1 MPASQQHGFEFQGI
15 IEREVFHLEEPPTS
29 YTGAHDIPAA
39 YNRFDPKENVSIK
52 VTGSN
57 SIGMGDP
64 MRIFN
69 YSPDEKHTAL
79 VIYYKQEPSVKKIV
93 KIVEFSLDN
102 KRALFGDV
110 TRADI
115 EGLIREIRSVPA
127 RAPNEELIVH
137 RERINAMTR
146 ELSRMSGAI
155 RFNAKIDST
164 TQRRLQCTIT
174 AIPDEIIEYSET
186 SAYVRGVWITD
197 HVASDVRT
205 RNPR

>member
-15 IEREVFHLEEPPTS
+15 IEREVFNLEEPPTT
-29 YTGAHDIPAA
+29 YTGPHDIPAA

-79 VIYYKQEPSVKKIV
+79 VIYYKQDPDVKRITKV
-93 KIVEFSLDN
+93 VEFSLDN

-110 TRADI
+110 SREEI
-115 EGLIREIRSVPA
+115 EALVREIRSVPA
-127 RAPNEELIVH
+127 RAPEEELIVRRQH
-137 RERINAMTR
+137 INAMTR
-146 ELSRMSGAI
+146 ELSRRSGAI

-174 AIPDEIIEYSET
+174 AIPDEIVEYSET

-197 HVASDVRT
+197 HVASNVRT